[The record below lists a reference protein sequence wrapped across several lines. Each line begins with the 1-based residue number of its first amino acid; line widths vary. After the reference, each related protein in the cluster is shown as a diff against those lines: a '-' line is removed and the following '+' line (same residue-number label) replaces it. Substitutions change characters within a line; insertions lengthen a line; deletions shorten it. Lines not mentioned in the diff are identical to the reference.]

1 MEIETMGLG
10 AGSYPQPLEEK
21 TKTID
26 ITLRVEYTIKDLEVP
41 EKWDSERIYED
52 IRENMDDYINNA
64 VIEDYEIEV

>member
-10 AGSYPQPLEEK
+10 AGSYLEPPEEK
-21 TKTID
+21 TKTIEVT
-26 ITLRVEYTIKDLEVP
+26 INVEYKTEVEVP

-52 IRENMDDYINNA
+52 IRENVNDYINNA